1 MSKALL
7 SRILLTKFSR
17 TATYLP
23 NILTS
28 FHTNLEACSGLI
40 NNKLSQVIDQS
51 IGKAHYSTG
60 ASLVLNKDDEKKIVN
75 LYKDLATYDEEQV
88 SFTPFSWMAMYL

>member
-7 SRILLTKFSR
+7 SRILLTSFSR
-17 TATYLP
+17 VSACRS
-23 NILTS
+23 NIFTS
-28 FHTNLEACSGLI
+28 FCASHEACSGRF
-40 NNKLSQVIDQS
+40 NNKRNQPIDQS
-51 IGKAHYSTG
+51 IGKAQYSTG

-88 SFTPFSWMAMYL
+88 SFAQSARMALYF